1 MRGIVS
7 AAAYLPH
14 RRLQRSAITETMG
27 KGGGGGTRSVAG
39 PDEDTTTLAVE
50 AGRLA
55 RRAADGAVDPDAL
68 WFTTATPAYAD
79 KTNATA
85 VHAALRLDGSTLAID
100 VGGAI
105 RSGIGTLRAALE
117 GAGVTLA
124 TVADL
129 RSGPPGS
136 PSESAGG
143 DGAAAVLVA
152 GAAEADLA
160 AEYLGGA
167 SVTDE
172 IFDQWRAPGAP
183 HGRAWEERFAE
194 SIYLD
199 LGLEAWN
206 SALKAAELNAP
217 DVDRVVVVGPHA
229 RSVGRLPRSL
239 GLAEGVL
246 ADNLAGSVGNTGSAQ
261 AAVALTALI
270 ETAAAGQIV
279 AVISLADGAD
289 VLLLR
294 VTDRAEQ
301 RRSSQTVAAQ
311 IGSAVDVAYPK
322 FLQWRGELRP
332 EPPNRPPP
340 DRVAA
345 PPAHRRRDWK
355 YGFVGSRDRSTGA
368 LHLPPARVSFEG
380 DAIDDMDPAP
390 MADVP
395 ATVVT
400 FTVDK
405 LAYSLDPPIVFAVL
419 DFDGGGRFPG
429 ELTDVDPDDV
439 AIGDRVE
446 MTFRRLTTADGI
458 HNYFWKARPIRGLAV
473 RDEPSGGGVEGS
485 AGVVQRGT
493 GSGPAPHRDEPSGA
507 GDEGSAGVV
516 LGGTG

>member
-14 RRLQRSAITETMG
+14 RRLQRSAIAETMA
-27 KGGGGGTRSVAG
+27 KGGGRGTRSVAG

-55 RRAADGAVDPDAL
+55 LRSAAGVVEPGAL

-85 VHAALRLDGSTLAID
+85 VHAALRLDEATLAMD
-100 VGGAI
+100 VGGAV
-105 RSGIGTLRAALE
+105 RSGVGTLRATLE
-117 GAGVTLA
+117 GAGTTLV
-124 TVADL
+124 VAADV

-143 DGAAAVLVA
+143 DAAAAVLVA
-152 GAAEADLA
+152 DEADADLA
-160 AEYLGGA
+160 AEYLAGA

-172 IFDQWRAPGAP
+172 IFDHWRAPGSP

-194 SIYLD
+194 SIYPD
-199 LGLEAWN
+199 LGVEAWN
-206 SALKAAELNAP
+206 AALELAGLSAA
-217 DVDRVVVVGPHA
+217 DVDAVAVVGTHG
-229 RSVGRLPRSL
+229 RSVGRLPRGL
-239 GLAEGVL
+239 GLADGVL
-246 ADNLAGSVGNTGSAQ
+246 ADNLAGSVGNPGAAQ
-261 AAVALTALI
+261 AALVLTALI
-270 ETAAAGQIV
+270 EAAEPG
-279 AVISLADGAD
+279 AVIAVVSLADGAD

-294 VTDRAEQ
+294 VTDQASG
-301 RRSSQTVAAQ
+301 RRSAQPVAGQ
-311 IGSAVDVAYPK
+311 IAAAVDVPYPK

-345 PPAHRRRDWK
+345 APAHRRRDWK
-355 YGFVGSRDRSTGA
+355 FGFVGSRDRTTGA
-368 LHLPPARVSFEG
+368 LHLPPARVSFDG
-380 DAIDDMDPAP
+380 DAVDDMEPAP
-390 MADVP
+390 MADIP

-458 HNYFWKARPIRGLAV
+458 HNYFWKARPIRSVEQG
-473 RDEPSGGGVEGS
+473 EPSSEDTEGS
-485 AGVVQRGT
+485 T
-493 GSGPAPHRDEPSGA
+493 
-507 GDEGSAGVV
+507 
-516 LGGTG
+516 

>member
-27 KGGGGGTRSVAG
+27 KGGGRGTRSVAG
-39 PDEDTTTLAVE
+39 PDEDTTTMAVE

-55 RRAADGAVDPDAL
+55 LRAAESGTQPGAL

-100 VGGAI
+100 LGGAI
-105 RSGIGTLRAALE
+105 RSGVGTLRAALE
-117 GAGVTLA
+117 GAGVTL
-124 TVADL
+124 TVAADL
-129 RSGPPGS
+129 RSGPPAS
-136 PSESAGG
+136 PSEAAGG
-143 DGAAAVLVA
+143 DAAAALLVA
-152 GAAEADLA
+152 DGSDADLA

-172 IFDQWRAPGAP
+172 VFDHWRAPGAA
-183 HGRAWEERFAE
+183 HARAWEERFAE
-194 SIYLD
+194 SIYPA
-199 LGLEAWN
+199 LGVEAWN
-206 SALKAAELNAP
+206 AALKAAELTAD
-217 DVDRVVVVGPHA
+217 DVDRVAVVGTHG
-229 RSVGRLPRSL
+229 RSVGRLPRTL
-239 GLAEGVL
+239 GLADGVL
-246 ADNLAGSVGNTGSAQ
+246 ADNLAGSVGNPGAAQ
-261 AAVALTALI
+261 AALVLTALI
-270 ETAAAGQIV
+270 ETAGPGQVV
-279 AVISLADGAD
+279 ALVSLADGAD

-294 VTDRAEQ
+294 VTDQAAAAG
-301 RRSSQTVAAQ
+301 SPLSVADQLAT
-311 IGSAVDVAYPK
+311 AVDVPYTK
-322 FLQWRGELRP
+322 FLQWRGELRL

-340 DRVAA
+340 DRTAA

-380 DAIDDMDPAP
+380 DAVDDMDPAP

-458 HNYFWKARPIRGLAV
+458 HNYFWKARPIRG
-473 RDEPSGGGVEGS
+473 GGE
-485 AGVVQRGT
+485 
-493 GSGPAPHRDEPSGA
+493 D
-507 GDEGSAGVV
+507 
-516 LGGTG
+516 